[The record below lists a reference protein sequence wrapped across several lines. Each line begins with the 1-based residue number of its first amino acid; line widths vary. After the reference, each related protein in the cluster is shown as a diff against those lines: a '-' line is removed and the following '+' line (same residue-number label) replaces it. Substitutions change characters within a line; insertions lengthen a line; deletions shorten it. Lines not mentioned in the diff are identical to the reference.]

1 MEYSKDNTMTRKE
14 YLKSKKK
21 NNFLFSKLKYVLLVI
36 VVILLGVYVFKQ
48 LNVYNNVTKLANKV
62 MEETKLAKTLT
73 MYYVSE
79 PYTKDGV
86 STVMLYKAYDDSRTR
101 IAGTEGFKNM
111 QIVGNMLYGINEEGL
126 YGIDLTTYEKVKLI
140 DKKVKDY
147 VIKDSYA
154 YIQLDSGIKKY
165 DIETKELTEILAQN
179 VYKMLLAGNHLYVIS
194 EGKTS
199 KSIIRY
205 NLNGKNSKQLSEKY
219 IVSDMH
225 ILEDN
230 IYFINSKDSKI
241 YSVPKSGGTIN
252 KISDNKV
259 LSGSDILYYKDNIYY
274 INSSDSNTL
283 YSFNIKTQSEQRLVK
298 KNISSIQINGSNIYY
313 NVSNTIG
320 IYKYDIELGVSSQ
333 ITSVR
338 AEEFICIN

>member
-21 NNFLFSKLKYVLLVI
+21 NNFLLSKLKYVLLVI

-86 STVMLYKAYDDSRTR
+86 STVMLYKAYDDSRTK
-101 IAGTEGFKNM
+101 IPGTEGFKNI
-111 QIVGNMLYGINEEGL
+111 QIVENVLYGMNEEGL
-126 YGIDLTTYEKVKLI
+126 YGIDLVNYEKVQFI

-147 VIKDSYA
+147 IIKDRNI
-154 YIQLDSGIKKY
+154 YIQLDTGINRY
-165 DIETKELTEILAQN
+165 DIEAKKLTEILSQK
-179 VYKMLLAGNHLYVIS
+179 VYKMLLDGNYLYAIS

-205 NLNGKNSKQLSEKY
+205 NLNGKNAKQLSEKY
-219 IVSDMH
+219 IVSD
-225 ILEDN
+225 IYITEDN

-241 YSVPKSGGTIN
+241 YSVSKSGGTIN
-252 KISDNKV
+252 KINDNKV
-259 LSGSDILYYKDNIYY
+259 LTGSKILCYKRI
-274 INSSDSNTL
+274 L
-283 YSFNIKTQSEQRLVK
+283 
-298 KNISSIQINGSNIYY
+298 
-313 NVSNTIG
+313 
-320 IYKYDIELGVSSQ
+320 
-333 ITSVR
+333 
-338 AEEFICIN
+338 